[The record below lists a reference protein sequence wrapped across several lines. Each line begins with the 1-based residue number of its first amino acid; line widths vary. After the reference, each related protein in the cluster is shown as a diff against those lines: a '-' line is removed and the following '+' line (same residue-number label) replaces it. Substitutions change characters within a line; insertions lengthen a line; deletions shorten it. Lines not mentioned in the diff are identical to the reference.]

1 VVLVRAMKYEI
12 EIFTMM
18 SHSLINLILDL
29 CRVWLKF
36 LQLTAIFI
44 STLQQWPMFVEGQWF
59 LVAHILVCLN
69 QNLRNVIKIKLQQYD
84 KINTM

>member
-18 SHSLINLILDL
+18 SHSLINLILNL
-29 CRVWLKF
+29 CKVWLKF

-44 STLQQWPMFVEGQWF
+44 SALQERSMCVEGQWF
-59 LVAHILVCLN
+59 LLTRISVGLN
-69 QNLRNVIKIKLQQYD
+69 RILRNNIKIKLQQYN
-84 KINTM
+84 KISTI